1 MPNNRQSNGQY
12 SVVIFV
18 RNVALAAALSICA
31 FCLGNWGVP
40 VLQAQEQ
47 EVPVVRAD
55 IGPCSADFTV
65 TDSESKPIY
74 DAKIH
79 VQVRYGFLSK
89 RKTDLEVGTNSDG
102 KARIEG
108 LPEKAKKPWVFQIRH
123 EQLSKSVTQDPTS
136 DCHASFSVALGDE

>member
-1 MPNNRQSNGQY
+1 MPTYRESNSQH
-12 SVVIFV
+12 S
-18 RNVALAAALSICA
+18 ALASVCNAALGAALSTCA
-31 FCLGNWGVP
+31 LCLGILGVP

-65 TDSESKPIY
+65 TDSKSKPIY

-89 RKTDLEVGTNSDG
+89 RKADLEVGTNSDG
-102 KARIEG
+102 KARVEG
-108 LPEKAKKPWVFQIRH
+108 LPAKAKKPWVFQIRH
-123 EQLSKSVTQDPTS
+123 ERLSKSVTQDPAS
-136 DCHASFSVALGDE
+136 DCHASFTVALGDE

>member
-1 MPNNRQSNGQY
+1 MPTYRESNSQH
-12 SVVIFV
+12 SASAFV
-18 RNVALAAALSICA
+18 RNAALGVALSICA
-31 FCLGNWGVP
+31 FCLGNLGVP

-123 EQLSKSVTQDPTS
+123 EKLSKSVAQDPAS
-136 DCHASFSVALGDE
+136 DCHASFAVALGDE

>member
-1 MPNNRQSNGQY
+1 MPTYRQSNSQHPA
-12 SVVIFV
+12 VIFI
-18 RNVALAAALSICA
+18 RNVALAAVLSICA
-31 FCLGNWGVP
+31 FCLGNLGVP

-65 TDSESKPIY
+65 TDSESKPLY

-102 KARIEG
+102 KARFEG
-108 LPEKAKKPWVFQIRH
+108 LPEKAKKPWVFHIRH
-123 EQLSKSVTQDPTS
+123 EKLSKSVAQDPAS
-136 DCHASFSVALGDE
+136 ECHASFTVALGAG